1 MCQSVKLVDNMTL
14 QLVVSSSLFG
24 VARVNPP
31 LVFEV
36 LNPDCQPER
45 QTTNQLSY
53 PFLYYIFDN
62 YHLNLIFAQFVS
74 LQAIKQF
81 LEEVNCQRKDTTAG
95 PIPWNT
101 AVKFLMARKFDVK
114 RAIDLFKAHEVRQT
128 FNTIRVPTLP

>member
-1 MCQSVKLVDNMTL
+1 M
-14 QLVVSSSLFG
+14 
-24 VARVNPP
+24 
-31 LVFEV
+31 
-36 LNPDCQPER
+36 
-45 QTTNQLSY
+45 
-53 PFLYYIFDN
+53 
-62 YHLNLIFAQFVS
+62 S

-128 FNTIRVPTLP
+128 LTQSGFPPYLENLELCHFLFEAWKMPGIYSKSSKNLEF